1 MEARLALAWEFELE
15 DLRNWWEKPESR
27 LFGGLER
34 KTVAQAEKVTFKLVT
49 IAEYIEEY
57 DWTGEFVQ
65 EPVDAWRSQK
75 AGTPFPWI
83 ASDVSL
89 LDSAI
94 HDDLLMSSS
103 FEMILLLS
111 SSL

>member
-57 DWTGEFVQ
+57 D
-65 EPVDAWRSQK
+65 
-75 AGTPFPWI
+75 
-83 ASDVSL
+83 
-89 LDSAI
+89 
-94 HDDLLMSSS
+94 
-103 FEMILLLS
+103 
-111 SSL
+111 